1 MRISLLQK
9 IIKPRQPTS
18 CHMRGFT
25 LIETVVAVA
34 ILIAAIVGPVTLI
47 AHSLF
52 SASFSRNDLIGTNL
66 AQEGIELFRAVRD
79 NNILCASLGG
89 TMNWRKDPSG
99 GGPLIG
105 YYEIDPVST
114 TALSCGSGSI
124 NTPMPSARTFLT
136 CNMPIKIDA
145 NGLYSYVSGTPSG
158 MTRCVRVCSPP
169 NAAPC
174 SAAANGD
181 IPASDQMEIIST
193 VSWSERGTAKS
204 VTLRTRL
211 YNWK

>member
-1 MRISLLQK
+1 MNVYLLRK
-9 IIKPRQPTS
+9 IIASRRPTS
-18 CHMRGFT
+18 CRMRGFT
-25 LIETVVAVA
+25 LIETIIAVA
-34 ILIAAIVGPVTLI
+34 ILIAVIVGPVTLI

-52 SASFSRNDLIGTNL
+52 SASFSRNDLIATNL

-105 YYEIDPVST
+105 FYEIDPVST
-114 TALSCGSGSI
+114 TALSCGSNSI
-124 NTPMPSARTFLT
+124 NTPLPIERKAAT
-136 CNMPIKIDA
+136 CITPIKVDA

-158 MTRCVRVCSPP
+158 MTRCGRVCSPP
-169 NAAPC
+169 TAAPC
-174 SAAANGD
+174 SAAKDGD

>member
-1 MRISLLQK
+1 MRIYFLQK
-9 IIKPRQPTS
+9 LIGPRRSTLID
-18 CHMRGFT
+18 MRGFT

-66 AQEGIELFRAVRD
+66 AQEGIEFFRAVRD

-89 TMNWRKDPSG
+89 TMDWRKDPSS

-105 YYEIDPVST
+105 FYEIDPVST
-114 TALSCGSGSI
+114 IALSCGSRSI
-124 NTPMPSARTFLT
+124 NTPLPIQRTAAT
-136 CNMPIKIDA
+136 CVTPIRVDA
-145 NGLYSYVSGTPSG
+145 NGLYSYVGGTPSG

-169 NAAPC
+169 TAAPC

-204 VTLRTRL
+204 ITIRSRL